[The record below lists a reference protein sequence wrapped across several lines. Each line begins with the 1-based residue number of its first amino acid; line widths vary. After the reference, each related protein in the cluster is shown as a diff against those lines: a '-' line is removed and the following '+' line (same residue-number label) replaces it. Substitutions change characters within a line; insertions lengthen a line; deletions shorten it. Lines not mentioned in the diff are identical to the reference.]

1 MRPPA
6 PRLPTTRTCLAIAL
20 WALAAAL
27 PLALCAQSTDTL
39 LSALK
44 LPSRAGFA
52 PLVPPPPGHPVLLR
66 PDRVFD
72 ATSEEAHAG
81 WVVLVQGDT
90 IAAVGPASMR
100 APSDAETIALPG
112 LTLLPGLIDA
122 HSHLFLHPYNETL
135 WNDQVLKEPEGYRM
149 VEAVLHARNTLMQGF
164 TTLRDLGTEGAGF
177 ADVAIKR
184 AIDDG
189 LIPGPRL
196 AVATR
201 AIVATSSY
209 GPGPRGF
216 RPDLE
221 LPQGGQVVSGVP
233 QVLEAVREQAGRG
246 ADWIKVYADYGR
258 GPGGEAVPTF
268 SQEELDALVSE
279 AHSAGRHVSAHATT
293 PEGMRRAI
301 LAGVNTIEHGFGGTD
316 SVFRTMAVHGIA
328 YLPTLTAVEA
338 YAEYFDHYVPGKS
351 EPTASMRQAAHAL
364 ELAMKNGVTIGC
376 GSDVGVFTHGT
387 NARELEWLVRDGMR
401 PAQAL
406 LAATAVD
413 ARIMRM
419 DKEIGRIV
427 RGLKAD
433 LVAVAGDPT
442 KDVPAVARVRFVM
455 KNGVI
460 YRAP

>member
-1 MRPPA
+1 MRPVA
-6 PRLPTTRTCLAIAL
+6 RRLPSGIAL
-20 WALAAAL
+20 LALAAAL
-27 PLALCAQSTDTL
+27 PLALGAQSTDTL

-72 ATSEEAHAG
+72 
-81 WVVLVQGDT
+81 
-90 IAAVGPASMR
+90 
-100 APSDAETIALPG
+100 ETIALPG

-122 HSHLFLHPYNETL
+122 HLHLFLHPYNETL

-149 VEAVLHARNTLMQGF
+149 VEAVVHARNTLMQGF
-164 TTLRDLGTEGAGF
+164 TTLRDLGTEAAGF

-184 AIDDG
+184 AIDEG

-221 LPQGGQVVSGVP
+221 LPQGGQAASGIP
-233 QVLEAVREQAGRG
+233 QVLAAVREQAGRG

-268 SQEELDALVSE
+268 SQDELDALVSE
-279 AHSAGRHVSAHATT
+279 AHSAGRPVSAHATT

-316 SVFRTMAVHGIA
+316 SLFHTMAVHGIA

-376 GSDVGVFTHGT
+376 GSDAGVFTHGT

-413 ARIMRM
+413 ARIMKM

-433 LVAVAGDPT
+433 LVGVGGDPT
-442 KDVPAVARVRFVM
+442 KDISVVGHVRLVM

-460 YRAP
+460 YRAL